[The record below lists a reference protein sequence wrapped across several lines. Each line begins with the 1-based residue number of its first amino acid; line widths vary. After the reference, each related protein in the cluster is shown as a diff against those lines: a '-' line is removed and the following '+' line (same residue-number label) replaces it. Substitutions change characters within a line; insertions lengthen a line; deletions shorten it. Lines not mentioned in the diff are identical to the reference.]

1 MYDIIKAS
9 YKIGV
14 ENGRCR
20 KCPVLKCC
28 QKVADV
34 ELKVNQKLFGYFCMK
49 SVDPFNQHQPFL
61 VSKWSFNS
69 GQNIGHIGLRP
80 MVSALSNS
88 CNGSS
93 SI

>member
-1 MYDIIKAS
+1 MKRSHFVLGKLYDIIKAS

-14 ENGRCR
+14 ENDRCR

-49 SVDPFNQHQPFL
+49 SVDPFNQHQPF
-61 VSKWSFNS
+61 WC
-69 GQNIGHIGLRP
+69 QNGR
-80 MVSALSNS
+80 ST
-88 CNGSS
+88 
-93 SI
+93 